1 MLGCPDRE
9 TVGAF
14 LVDRVRSGTGPG
26 SFRKSEPGGV
36 SQLPEKGIVFA
47 LFCEKGGCSVRVETN
62 RISQKLAVI
71 GLALV
76 LSVIPVFAQA
86 PAEDAESGL
95 RAEVE
100 ALKERLRRLERL
112 LLQLQDKEQGDQDH
126 ALQRSAEDPATT
138 ALGDG
143 ETGLQAKR
151 IVELAASEQ
160 LPGESASPVGGEAA
174 PAQVA
179 AVSTLPSAPTAAEPQ
194 AEQPIGVA
202 RTGGQNLTVT
212 GLVDTYYSNNFNNPS
227 NGTNALYYTNPNS
240 KGFGLNQAK
249 LELEGDAGPIGFR
262 TDIWFGSG
270 ARLFR
275 DGLEPG
281 PLEDVI
287 YLQQA
292 YGTYAF
298 NNGAKLD
305 VGLFGTIAG
314 LEVAESHLNWNY
326 SRGLL
331 WAWNEPFSHLGARFS
346 VPVSDTFTGRL
357 ILVNGFDNAFDNNSG
372 KSYGYQGS
380 WAPSD
385 RFNTTLTFIHGPE
398 NDGTNDGWQKDLS
411 WNFYAG
417 LHPKFEVMANFDG
430 IWNTN
435 PDETT
440 QRSWGIGLYARWK
453 AADKFAIA
461 QRYEYFDDTQA
472 RSTGIE
478 NILKEYTLTFEYAPE
493 PRFITRLEYR
503 RDWST
508 TDFFL
513 RGVDGFT
520 NNQDTLSLG
529 FMWILGPSE

>member
-1 MLGCPDRE
+1 M
-9 TVGAF
+9 
-14 LVDRVRSGTGPG
+14 
-26 SFRKSEPGGV
+26 
-36 SQLPEKGIVFA
+36 
-47 LFCEKGGCSVRVETN
+47 RVEMN
-62 RISQKLAVI
+62 KVFQKLAVV
-71 GLALV
+71 GLAFV
-76 LSVIPVFAQA
+76 LSSIPAFTQA

-100 ALKERLRRLERL
+100 ALKERLRRLEQL
-112 LLQLQDKEQGDQDH
+112 LLQLRDTELDD
-126 ALQRSAEDPATT
+126 EDTS
-138 ALGDG
+138 L
-143 ETGLQAKR
+143 L
-151 IVELAASEQ
+151 
-160 LPGESASPVGGEAA
+160 ESAGHSAAIAVQEEGGSQAGQIVKRATAVQDTPSAVNASPAGGQTAA
-174 PAQVA
+174 AEVA
-179 AVSTLPSAPTAAEPQ
+179 ALPTAPTAAEPQ
-194 AEQPIGVA
+194 TEQPVGVA

-227 NGTNALYYTNPNS
+227 DGTNALYYTNPNS

-298 NNGAKLD
+298 NNGATFD

-346 VPVSDTFTGRL
+346 APLTDTFTGRL
-357 ILVNGFDNAFDNNSG
+357 MLVNGFDNAFDNNSG

-398 NDGTNDGWQKDLS
+398 NDGTNQGWQKDLS

-435 PDETT
+435 PDDTT
-440 QRSWGIGLYARWK
+440 QRSWGVGLYARWK
-453 AADKFAIA
+453 PVDRFAIA
-461 QRYEYFDDTQA
+461 HRYEYFDDTQA

-520 NNQDTLSLG
+520 NNQDTLTLG
-529 FMWILGPSE
+529 FMWVLGPSE

>member
-1 MLGCPDRE
+1 MSTMG
-9 TVGAF
+9 
-14 LVDRVRSGTGPG
+14 
-26 SFRKSEPGGV
+26 
-36 SQLPEKGIVFA
+36 
-47 LFCEKGGCSVRVETN
+47 
-62 RISQKLAVI
+62 
-71 GLALV
+71 
-76 LSVIPVFAQA
+76 FAQA
-86 PAEDAESGL
+86 PDADAESGL

-100 ALKERLRRLERL
+100 ALKERLRQLEQLLLRLEAKEAE
-112 LLQLQDKEQGDQDH
+112 DKTV
-126 ALQRSAEDPATT
+126 ALQSSEATPATT
-138 ALGDG
+138 TPGDEAPG
-143 ETGLQAKR
+143 TQAQAAKATVGLAEPEQDSATGA
-151 IVELAASEQ
+151 IPAAEQ
-160 LPGESASPVGGEAA
+160 AA
-174 PAQVA
+174 PERLAVA
-179 AVSTLPSAPTAAEPQ
+179 TTKLPTAPTAAEPQ
-194 AEQPIGVA
+194 AEEPVGVA

-227 NGTNALYYTNPNS
+227 DGTNALYYTNPNS

-298 NNGAKLD
+298 NNGATFD

-331 WAWNEPFSHLGARFS
+331 WAWNEPFSHVGARFS
-346 VPVSDTFTGRL
+346 APLSDTFTGRL
-357 ILVNGFDNAFDNNSG
+357 MLVNGFDNAFDNNSG

-398 NDGTNDGWQKDLS
+398 NDGTNQGWQKDLS
-411 WNFYAG
+411 WNFYGG

-435 PDETT
+435 PDDTS
-440 QRSWGIGLYARWK
+440 QRSWGVGLYARWK
-453 AADKFAIA
+453 PADKFAIA
-461 QRYEYFDDTQA
+461 QRYEYFDDTEA
-472 RSTGIE
+472 RSTGLE
-478 NILKEYTLTFEYAPE
+478 HILKEYTLTFEYAPE

-520 NNQDTLSLG
+520 NDQDTLTLG